1 MPGPTLTR
9 LRRATGQLST
19 AALQRMESELPWYRA
34 LSAEDRSWVGLV
46 AQAGIA
52 AFIAW
57 LRDPRAHPQVTAD
70 VFGTAPRELTR
81 SISLQQTVDMVRT
94 VVEVVESRVGELAE
108 PGQEELLEQ
117 AVLRY
122 SRDVAF
128 ATAEVYARAAE
139 ARGAWDARLEALVVD
154 ALVRGEADD
163 ALRSRA
169 AALGWSGTDA
179 VAVVAGRT
187 PSGPVEDVV
196 DAVRGVAAGAGADVL
211 VGVQGDRLLVVL
223 GDADDP
229 LAAASMVSTAFG
241 PGPVVTGPVVGTLL
255 EAGRSAR
262 AALAGLVAARA
273 WPGAPR
279 PVAADELLPE
289 RLLSGDATARRALV
303 DRVYRPLLDGGAALL
318 ETAATYLEH
327 GRSLEETAR
336 VLFVHPN
343 TVRYRLRRVDQVT
356 GLRAADGR
364 DGYVLHVAITAGRL
378 ADAPA
383 RPITPAE
390 AFGGNLHNRP
400 ARFVAGALGR
410 HRRGRRVWLGARHR
424 LPGPGLPD
432 PGLPGALARGAGVR
446 GATHL
451 AVRRRRDRPARARH
465 HLGRRHDPGHRCRAA
480 ADRGG
485 RPDLPARAVPA
496 PGRRV
501 QGGRRRRRALASA
514 RSPRRPPPA

>member
-1 MPGPTLTR
+1 M
-9 LRRATGQLST
+9 
-19 AALQRMESELPWYRA
+19 
-34 LSAEDRSWVGLV
+34 
-46 AQAGIA
+46 
-52 AFIAW
+52 
-57 LRDPRAHPQVTAD
+57 
-70 VFGTAPRELTR
+70 
-81 SISLQQTVDMVRT
+81 
-94 VVEVVESRVGELAE
+94 
-108 PGQEELLEQ
+108 
-117 AVLRY
+117 
-122 SRDVAF
+122 
-128 ATAEVYARAAE
+128 
-139 ARGAWDARLEALVVD
+139 VD

-241 PGPVVTGPVVGTLL
+241 PGPVVTGPVVGTCWRPAARPGRRWPGWSPP
-255 EAGRSAR
+255 EPGPARRDRWPPTSCCPSGCSAGTPPPAGRWSTGCTGR
-262 AALAGLVAARA
+262 CWTAAR
-273 WPGAPR
+273 
-279 PVAADELLPE
+279 
-289 RLLSGDATARRALV
+289 
-303 DRVYRPLLDGGAALL
+303 ALL

-336 VLFVHPN
+336 ALFVHPN

-390 AFGGNLHNRP
+390 ALEETSTI
-400 ARFVAGALGR
+400 A
-410 HRRGRRVWLGARHR
+410 
-424 LPGPGLPD
+424 LPGSS
-432 PGLPGALARGAGVR
+432 LAPSAATAAG
-446 GATHL
+446 GES
-451 AVRRRRDRPARARH
+451 
-465 HLGRRHDPGHRCRAA
+465 G
-480 ADRGG
+480 
-485 RPDLPARAVPA
+485 
-496 PGRRV
+496 
-501 QGGRRRRRALASA
+501 
-514 RSPRRPPPA
+514 